1 LTDREKAPY
10 FRRLSGRNAVQVM
23 KYLVVFMC
31 FFYRTLYTTALAAQ
45 SLDTTNVVKRT
56 GQYSSEYNL
65 FISSVKMIAALAL
78 TLVFLVAAVWMLK
91 KLMRFN
97 KIPGFTSG
105 AIDVLEI
112 RYLAP
117 KKAIALVRVLERVF
131 IVVFSEQTIISLG
144 ELSSEEFERL
154 EYKQKPE
161 TSVFKNILSGF
172 VRKKKTMND
181 SAES

>member
-31 FFYRTLYTTALAAQ
+31 FFYRILYTTALVAQ
-45 SLDTTNVVKRT
+45 SLDTTNVVRRT
-56 GQYSSEYNL
+56 GQYSSELNL
-65 FISSVKMIAALAL
+65 FMSTVKVIFALAL
-78 TLVFLVAAVWMLK
+78 TIVLLVAAVWVLK
-91 KLMRFN
+91 KFLRFN
-97 KIPGFTSG
+97 RIPGFSAG
-105 AIDVLEI
+105 AINILEM
-112 RYLAP
+112 RYIAP
-117 KKAIALVRVLERVF
+117 KKAVALVRVLEKVY
-131 IVVFSEQTIISLG
+131 IIVFSEQTIISLG

-154 EYKQKPE
+154 GYKQKPE

-172 VRKKKTMND
+172 VRKKKTMNG